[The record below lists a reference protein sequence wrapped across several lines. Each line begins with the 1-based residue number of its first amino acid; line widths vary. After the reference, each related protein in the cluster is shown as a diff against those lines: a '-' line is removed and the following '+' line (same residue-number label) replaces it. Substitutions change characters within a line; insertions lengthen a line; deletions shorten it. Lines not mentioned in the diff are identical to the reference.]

1 MQVNFHLLPTTEHS
15 NGWKEASRRHNS
27 ILLPY
32 DLAIPGEENLVVETE
47 RRRWTLVS
55 PLGILRHK
63 AQLWESFGVI
73 WKATTRGQVE
83 AGK

>member
-47 RRRWTLVS
+47 EKVDAGLSPGDTQAQSPTL
-55 PLGILRHK
+55 
-63 AQLWESFGVI
+63 GVI
-73 WKATTRGQVE
+73 WGDMGSNHKR
-83 AGK
+83 AG